1 MDDWLTPSDSLKI
14 LCELEPATKPD
25 LRHVR
30 RQVALLDGVTDAY
43 LVPDNHLGRATVSS
57 IAVAG
62 EVASLGGSSVACLNS
77 RDRNQLGFR
86 RDLLTAA
93 AYGVDSFLFV
103 RGDDPSEGT
112 RSTDLTVRRMLEA
125 AHDFDGHG
133 FRVGV
138 TARIGAPLPEWKRQ
152 ADFLLLQM
160 SFDVDDLAR
169 WRADLDFGGPVFAGV
184 LILASPKMA
193 RNIAS
198 AVPEVTIPETL
209 IAALEDDRDAG
220 VEHALNMVEE
230 LRRTNVVEGVHLVPV
245 TRVVQV
251 AERLRLASAHDA
263 PSGRPQCA
271 GPGDQI

>member
-1 MDDWLTPSDSLKI
+1 MDDWLTPTDSLKL

-62 EVASLGGSSVACLNS
+62 EVAALGGSSVACVNS
-77 RDRNQLGFR
+77 RDRNLLGFR

-93 AYGVDSFLFV
+93 AYGVESFLFV

-125 AHDFDGHG
+125 AHDYEGHP

-138 TARIGAPLPEWKRQ
+138 TARIGSPLPDWKRQ
-152 ADFLLLQM
+152 ADFLLVQM
-160 SFDVDDLAR
+160 SFDVDALAA
-169 WRADLDFGGPVFAGV
+169 WRGSLDFEGPVFAGV
-184 LILASPKMA
+184 LVLASATMA
-193 RNIAS
+193 RNIAR
-198 AVPEVTIPETL
+198 AVPEVTIPEDL
-209 IAALEDDRDAG
+209 ITALETDRDAG
-220 VEHALNMVEE
+220 VEHALTMVEE

-251 AERLRLASAHDA
+251 AERLRL
-263 PSGRPQCA
+263 GR
-271 GPGDQI
+271 

>member
-1 MDDWLTPSDSLKI
+1 MDDWLSPSDSLKI
-14 LCELEPATKPD
+14 LCELEPATTPD

-62 EVASLGGSSVACLNS
+62 EVAALGGSSVACVNS
-77 RDRNQLGFR
+77 RDRNLLGFR

-112 RSTDLTVRRMLEA
+112 RSTDLTVRRMIEG
-125 AHDFDGHG
+125 AHDFGGHR

-138 TARIGAPLPEWKRQ
+138 TARIGAPLPQWKQ
-152 ADFLLLQM
+152 PADFLLVQM
-160 SFDVDDLAR
+160 SFDVAALAA
-169 WRADLDFGGPVFAGV
+169 WRSQLDFDGPVFAGV
-184 LILASPKMA
+184 LVLSSATMA
-193 RNIAS
+193 RNIAR
-198 AVPEVTIPETL
+198 AVPEVTIPEHL
-209 IAALEDDRDAG
+209 ITALETDRDAG
-220 VEHALNMVEE
+220 VEHALTMVEE
-230 LRRTNVVEGVHLVPV
+230 LRGSNVVEGVHLVPV

-251 AERLRLASAHDA
+251 AERLRL
-263 PSGRPQCA
+263 RR
-271 GPGDQI
+271 

>member
-1 MDDWLTPSDSLKI
+1 MSDWLTPKDGLKI

-77 RDRNQLGFR
+77 RDRNLLGFR

-103 RGDDPSEGT
+103 HGDEPSEGT
-112 RSTDLTVRRMLEA
+112 RSTDLSVGKMLKA
-125 AHDFDGHG
+125 AHEFEDRT

-138 TARIGAPLPEWKRQ
+138 TGRVGAPLPQWKRK
-152 ADFLLLQM
+152 ADFLLVQM
-160 SFDVDDLAR
+160 SFDVEALAR
-169 WRADLDFGGPVFAGV
+169 WRADLDFDGPVFAGV
-184 LILASPKMA
+184 LVLASAKMA

-198 AVPEVTIPETL
+198 AVPDVQIPESL
-209 IAALEDDRDAG
+209 IKALESDADAG
-220 VEHALNMVEE
+220 VEHALRMVDE
-230 LRRTNVVEGVHLVPV
+230 LRQVNVVEGVHLVPV

-251 AERLRLASAHDA
+251 AERLRQA
-263 PSGRPQCA
+263 R
-271 GPGDQI
+271 

>member
-1 MDDWLTPSDSLKI
+1 MDDWLTPTDGLKI

-30 RQVALLDGVTDAY
+30 RQVALLDGVADAF

-77 RDRNQLGFR
+77 RDRNLLGFR

-93 AYGVDSFLFV
+93 AYGVESFLFV

-125 AHDFDGHG
+125 AHDYEDRR

-138 TARIGAPLPEWKRQ
+138 TARVGAPLPDWKRQ
-152 ADFLLLQM
+152 ADFLLVQM
-160 SFDVDDLAR
+160 SFDVNELAA
-169 WRADLDFGGPVFAGV
+169 WRAQLDFAGPVFAGV
-184 LILASPKMA
+184 LVLASAKMA
-193 RNIAS
+193 RNIAA
-198 AVPEVTIPETL
+198 AVPEMTIPPEL
-209 IAALEDDRDAG
+209 VAALEDDRDAG
-220 VEHALNMVEE
+220 VDHALSMVEE
-230 LRRTNVVEGVHLVPV
+230 LRRRNVVEGVHLVPV
-245 TRVVQV
+245 ARVVQV
-251 AERLRLASAHDA
+251 AERLRL
-263 PSGRPQCA
+263 GR
-271 GPGDQI
+271 

>member
-1 MDDWLTPSDSLKI
+1 MDDWLTPTGSLKI

-77 RDRNQLGFR
+77 RDRNLLGFR

-112 RSTDLTVRRMLEA
+112 RSTDLTVRRMLEVA
-125 AHDFDGHG
+125 QDYDGHR
-133 FRVGV
+133 FRAGV
-138 TARIGAPLPEWKRQ
+138 TARVGVPLPGWKRQ
-152 ADFLLLQM
+152 ADFVLVQM
-160 SFDVDDLAR
+160 SFDVDQLAA
-169 WRADLDFGGPVFAGV
+169 WRAELDFAGPVFAGV
-184 LILASPKMA
+184 LVLASAKMA
-193 RNIAS
+193 RNIAN
-198 AVPEVTIPETL
+198 AVPEMTIPADL
-209 IAALEDDRDAG
+209 VAALERDRDAG
-220 VEHALNMVEE
+220 VEHALNMVEQ
-230 LRRTNVVEGVHLVPV
+230 LRRTNAVEGVHLVPV
-245 TRVVQV
+245 TRIVQV
-251 AERLRLASAHDA
+251 AERLRL
-263 PSGRPQCA
+263 GRSFPRFE
-271 GPGDQI
+271 

>member
-1 MDDWLTPSDSLKI
+1 MSDWLTPGDSLKI

-62 EVASLGGSSVACLNS
+62 EVASLGGSSVACLNC
-77 RDRNQLGFR
+77 RDRNLLGFR

-103 RGDDPSEGT
+103 HGDDPSEGT
-112 RSTDLTVRRMLEA
+112 RSTDLTVRRMVTA
-125 AHDFDGHG
+125 AHEFQDRS

-138 TARIGAPLPEWKRQ
+138 TSRVGSALPEWKRQ
-152 ADFLLLQM
+152 ADFLVVQM
-160 SFDVDDLAR
+160 SFDIEELAN
-169 WRADLDFGGPVFAGV
+169 WRATLDFDGPVFAGILV
-184 LILASPKMA
+184 LASAKMA
-193 RNIAS
+193 RNIAI
-198 AVPEVTIPETL
+198 AVPQVAIPESL
-209 IAALEDDRDAG
+209 IEALEDDPDAG
-220 VEHALNMVEE
+220 VDHALGMVQE
-230 LRRTNVVEGVHLVPV
+230 LRQTSVVEGVHLVPV

-251 AERLRLASAHDA
+251 AERLRL
-263 PSGRPQCA
+263 GT
-271 GPGDQI
+271 

>member
-1 MDDWLTPSDSLKI
+1 MSDWLTPRDDLKI

-77 RDRNQLGFR
+77 RDRNLLGFR

-103 RGDDPSEGT
+103 HGDDPSEGT
-112 RSTDLTVRRMLEA
+112 RSTDLTVGRMLKA
-125 AHDFDGHG
+125 AHEFEDRS

-138 TARIGAPLPEWKRQ
+138 TGRVGAPLPQWKRS
-152 ADFLLLQM
+152 ADFLLVQM
-160 SFDVDDLAR
+160 SFDIEALST
-169 WRADLDFGGPVFAGV
+169 WRSELDFDGPVFAGV
-184 LILASPKMA
+184 LVLSSARMA

-198 AVPEVTIPETL
+198 AVAEVKIPEAL
-209 IAALEDDRDAG
+209 IDALEDDADAG
-220 VEHALNMVEE
+220 VDHALKMIDE
-230 LRRTNVVEGVHLVPV
+230 LRRANIVEGVHLVPV

-251 AERLRLASAHDA
+251 AERLRLAGDR
-263 PSGRPQCA
+263 PPGR
-271 GPGDQI
+271 

>member
-14 LCELEPATKPD
+14 LCELEPATRPD

-77 RDRNQLGFR
+77 RDRNLLGFR

-103 RGDDPSEGT
+103 RGDDPSEGS

-125 AHDFDGHG
+125 AHGFDGHR

-138 TARIGAPLPEWKRQ
+138 TARIGSPLPEWKRR

-160 SFDVDDLAR
+160 SFDVDELAR
-169 WRADLDFGGPVFAGV
+169 WRAEVDFGGPVFAGV
-184 LILASPKMA
+184 LVLASPKMA

-198 AVPEVTIPETL
+198 AVPEVTIPDGL

-220 VEHALNMVEE
+220 VEHALNMVEQ

-245 TRVVQV
+245 TRV
-251 AERLRLASAHDA
+251 
-263 PSGRPQCA
+263 
-271 GPGDQI
+271 

>member
-1 MDDWLTPSDSLKI
+1 MSDWLTPSDELKI
-14 LCELEPATKPD
+14 LCELEPAIKPD

-77 RDRNQLGFR
+77 RDRNLLGFR

-103 RGDDPSEGT
+103 HGDEPSEGT
-112 RSTDLTVRRMLEA
+112 RSTDLSVGKMLKA
-125 AHDFDGHG
+125 AHEFEDRT

-138 TARIGAPLPEWKRQ
+138 TGRVGAPLPQWKRK
-152 ADFLLLQM
+152 ADFLLVQM
-160 SFDVDDLAR
+160 SFDVEALAR
-169 WRADLDFGGPVFAGV
+169 WRADLDFDGPVFAGV
-184 LILASPKMA
+184 LVLASAKMA

-198 AVPEVTIPETL
+198 AVPDVRIPESL
-209 IAALEDDRDAG
+209 IKALESDADAG
-220 VEHALNMVEE
+220 VDHALRMVDE
-230 LRRTNVVEGVHLVPV
+230 LRQASVVEGVHLVPV

-251 AERLRLASAHDA
+251 AERLRQT
-263 PSGRPQCA
+263 R
-271 GPGDQI
+271 